1 MCMNAVSILNPKA
14 ANLLSAGEHV
24 QGQICLHTCYWN
36 KSNMGHRTIFGTSLT
51 SSSYSCIL
59 VSEWGGA
66 GEEQGE
72 KD

>member
-1 MCMNAVSILNPKA
+1 MCMNAVSILNLKA

-24 QGQICLHTCYWN
+24 HGQIWLHTCYWN

-59 VSEWGGA
+59 VSE
-66 GEEQGE
+66 
-72 KD
+72 